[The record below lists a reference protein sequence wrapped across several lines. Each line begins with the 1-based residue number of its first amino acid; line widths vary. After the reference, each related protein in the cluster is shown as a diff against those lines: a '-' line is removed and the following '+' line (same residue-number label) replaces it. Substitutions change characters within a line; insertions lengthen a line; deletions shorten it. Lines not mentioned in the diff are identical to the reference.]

1 MNKKLITSAL
11 LGLSLMLPVNA
22 YASSLYILDGVDQ
35 VEARE
40 NKNITKLDFIKILLE
55 KDGFNGIIDV
65 PEDRKFQDVK
75 ADDETY
81 VEKMR
86 QLGVISR
93 NHADPLLEPDREL
106 YLWRTLQMLF
116 KYEGVNVKQFLIQK
130 DNFEKTVNNISG
142 DNFMA
147 PIFEK
152 AIELGLVKPVNGK
165 IAFLSKVDLDQF
177 LFMVEQLQND
187 RGISTSKSSV
197 VINPLTDMQKQQ
209 KYQILENVWNRI
221 KKDFV
226 FNSDVDETKLMY
238 GAIEGMVEALDD
250 PFSTFQ
256 VPKEYSDFQKNLSS
270 KFEGIGAS
278 LYINEFD
285 ELEVISPIANSPAEQ
300 AGMLPGDIINKANGI
315 KLKGL
320 NIEDAIDLIKGPSG
334 TQVTLEIERGDK
346 ILELKITR
354 AKISIPLVSAEIHN
368 GNVAYI
374 KLRSFG
380 YSVSDTFKSLYNSVS
395 DETDHLIIDLRS
407 NPGGYLNEAEKIAD
421 FFLAKNTPIVNV
433 KYNDA
438 TESALALDPVSI
450 DPNKIIILI
459 NKGSASAS
467 EILAAALKEN
477 LKNVT
482 IIGETSFGKG
492 TVQELISYK
501 DNSALKLTVAEWL
514 SPTLKKINKVGVKP
528 DIVITSNMSDL
539 SSKNDPV
546 LNRAL
551 NELR

>member
-256 VPKEYSDFQKNLSS
+256 VPKE
-270 KFEGIGAS
+270 
-278 LYINEFD
+278 
-285 ELEVISPIANSPAEQ
+285 
-300 AGMLPGDIINKANGI
+300 
-315 KLKGL
+315 
-320 NIEDAIDLIKGPSG
+320 
-334 TQVTLEIERGDK
+334 
-346 ILELKITR
+346 
-354 AKISIPLVSAEIHN
+354 
-368 GNVAYI
+368 
-374 KLRSFG
+374 
-380 YSVSDTFKSLYNSVS
+380 
-395 DETDHLIIDLRS
+395 
-407 NPGGYLNEAEKIAD
+407 
-421 FFLAKNTPIVNV
+421 
-433 KYNDA
+433 
-438 TESALALDPVSI
+438 
-450 DPNKIIILI
+450 
-459 NKGSASAS
+459 
-467 EILAAALKEN
+467 
-477 LKNVT
+477 
-482 IIGETSFGKG
+482 
-492 TVQELISYK
+492 
-501 DNSALKLTVAEWL
+501 
-514 SPTLKKINKVGVKP
+514 
-528 DIVITSNMSDL
+528 
-539 SSKNDPV
+539 
-546 LNRAL
+546 
-551 NELR
+551 